1 MLMKKIEMMRLT
13 TYSLDVK
20 NLALNLSIIT
30 FLISFFSFKHPFS
43 ISIKDLQFLPS
54 YGLQTSEMILLYT
67 SLDYSIIEES
77 FYPNAQLLLEYSILI
92 VINIPDKK
100 FVLWINYQIF
110 YLPQQARQQ
119 SFLIFG
125 TPLPSTLYSSPL
137 CLFKPALLF
146 HQPLLKVVQ
155 ALMSSSL
162 HIQISIRIIL
172 FSITHGSCAPLLAL

>member
-77 FYPNAQLLLEYSILI
+77 FYPNA
-92 VINIPDKK
+92 
-100 FVLWINYQIF
+100 
-110 YLPQQARQQ
+110 
-119 SFLIFG
+119 
-125 TPLPSTLYSSPL
+125 
-137 CLFKPALLF
+137 
-146 HQPLLKVVQ
+146 
-155 ALMSSSL
+155 
-162 HIQISIRIIL
+162 
-172 FSITHGSCAPLLAL
+172 